1 MPLNTNAIISNRLSM
16 YFLPVSISWPAM
28 FKNDKIVLTMK
39 SDLFPPLI
47 AIVGPTG
54 IGKTTLAVKLSLA
67 LAEDGNLACEIVSAD
82 SRQIYRMMD
91 IGTAKPTSQELAAV
105 PHHLVDIVPPDYI
118 VTLAEFQERAYR
130 AIDDIHARG
139 RLPLLVGGT
148 GQWVKAVVEGWGIP
162 RVPPDRAIRARLEA
176 EAEKKG
182 TEALHARLAT
192 VDPEAAARIDF
203 RNLRRVIRALEV
215 YEKTGVPISTHQ
227 KRKPPPYRILQ
238 VGLTMPREALY
249 LRIDDRINAM
259 FQKNLRQEVKVLREQ
274 GYSWQLPAMSG
285 LGYRQFEPYFQG
297 QISLDEVAASIKK
310 ETRRFIRQQYTW
322 FRLDDETIWWVD
334 VSEAG
339 FEAVVLEKVKGFL
352 SR

>member
-28 FKNDKIVLTMK
+28 SKNDKIVLTMK
-39 SDLFPPLI
+39 SDQFPPLI

-54 IGKTTLAVKLSLA
+54 VGKTALAIKLSLA
-67 LAEDGNLACEIVSAD
+67 LAEADNLVCEIVSAD

-162 RVPPDRAIRARLEA
+162 RVPPDQAIRARLEA

-182 TEALHARLAT
+182 AEALHVRLAT

-227 KRKPPPYRILQ
+227 ERKPPPYRILQ
-238 VGLTMPREALY
+238 VGLTMPRETLY

-259 FQKNLRQEVKVLREQ
+259 FQKNLHQEVKVLREQ

-322 FRLDDETIWWVD
+322 FRLDDGSIWWVD

-339 FEAVVLEKVKGFL
+339 FEAAVLEKVKGFL